1 VWRSVFIGKKIAD
14 KKRGEP
20 NVPWIVKYNVGGMIE
35 LKESIHT
42 DTHNRFNKKK
52 TDAYYTY

>member
-1 VWRSVFIGKKIAD
+1 VFIGKKIAD

-42 DTHNRFNKKK
+42 DTHNKFNKKK